1 MAVANGPSYGG
12 GMRVAPAASLA
23 DGLLDVVVIGAG
35 QAGLSVAYYL
45 QRLGVRSG
53 VDQIVLDRGPGA
65 GGAWQ
70 HRWPALRLGSAHRV
84 HDLPGMR
91 RAGISFETADRS
103 RPARDVVAEY
113 YSHYERF
120 FGLDVRRPVTVAAV
134 FDRSADLVVRT
145 TAGDVTTRIVVNATG
160 TWGAP
165 FVPYYPGLREFGG
178 RQVHTS
184 TYRDAADFAGL
195 RVLVVGGGTS
205 AIGFL
210 LELEGV
216 AAKTVWATRRPVDYL
231 EQGTLDLEAAV
242 NAVDQQDEAARTG
255 RALPSIVSGT
265 GVPRTRRIA
274 AAIER
279 GVLDPRPM
287 FDHLEPDAV
296 VWPDGSRERID
307 AIIWATGFRPDI
319 RHLSP
324 LRLHEK
330 AGGVQVTSG
339 AAERDPRIFFAGY
352 GPTASTIGANRAG
365 RTLAR
370 QVFAALGDTTM
381 PVDAA
386 PEPTVLQ
393 MQQTTDQQDTVAQL
407 MARFFTDA

>member
-1 MAVANGPSYGG
+1 MVQLPS
-12 GMRVAPAASLA
+12 RT
-23 DGLLDVVVIGAG
+23 DVVVVGAG

-53 VDQIVLDRGPGA
+53 VDQVVLDRGPAA

-70 HRWPALRLGSAHRV
+70 HRWASLRLGSAHRV

-91 RAGISFETADRS
+91 RAGISFETADRD
-103 RPARDVVAEY
+103 RPARDVVREHYAQ
-113 YSHYERF
+113 YERF
-120 FGLDVRRPVTVAAV
+120 FGLDVRRPVAVAAV
-134 FDRSADLVVRT
+134 YDRGAELVVRT
-145 TAGDVTTRIVVNATG
+145 TAGEVTTRVVVNATG

-165 FVPYYPGLREFGG
+165 FVPYYPGVRDFAG
-178 RQVHTS
+178 RQVHTAS
-184 TYRDAADFAGL
+184 WRDAADFAGQ

-216 AAKTVWATRRPVDYL
+216 ATRTVWATRRPVDYL
-231 EQGTLDLEAAV
+231 DHGGLDLESAV
-242 NAVDQQDEAARTG
+242 HAVAQQDEAARAG

-279 GVLDPRPM
+279 GVLVERPM
-287 FDHLEPDAV
+287 FDHLEAHAAVWRGGWREPIDAV
-296 VWPDGSRERID
+296 V
-307 AIIWATGFRPDI
+307 WATGFRPDI

-324 LRLHEK
+324 LRLHDK
-330 AGGVQVTSG
+330 AGGVTVTTGS
-339 AAERDPRIFFAGY
+339 AERDPRIFFAGY

-370 QVFAALGDTTM
+370 QVFASLGQVSSHPAAEPERPTVSLPPPPE
-381 PVDAA
+381 PVDH
-386 PEPTVLQ
+386 
-393 MQQTTDQQDTVAQL
+393 VAEL
-407 MARFFTDA
+407 MSRFFTDA

>member
-1 MAVANGPSYGG
+1 
-12 GMRVAPAASLA
+12 
-23 DGLLDVVVIGAG
+23 
-35 QAGLSVAYYL
+35 
-45 QRLGVRSG
+45 
-53 VDQIVLDRGPGA
+53 
-65 GGAWQ
+65 
-70 HRWPALRLGSAHRV
+70 V

-91 RAGISFETADRS
+91 RAGISFETADRG
-103 RPARDVVAEY
+103 RPAREVVGEY
-113 YSHYERF
+113 YGHYERF
-120 FGLDVRRPVTVAAV
+120 FGLDVRRPVVVSAV
-134 FDRSADLVVRT
+134 FDSGADLVVRT
-145 TAGDVTTRIVVNATG
+145 NAGEIRTRIVVNATG

-165 FVPYYPGLREFGG
+165 FVPYYKGVREFAGH
-178 RQVHTS
+178 QVHTS
-184 TYRDAADFAGL
+184 TYRDAADFAGQ
-195 RVLVVGGGTS
+195 RVLVIGGGTS

-216 AAKTVWATRRPVDYL
+216 AAKTFWVTRRPVDYL
-231 EQGTLDLEAAV
+231 EQGTLDLESAV
-242 NAVDQQDEAARTG
+242 NAVQDQDDAARAG

-279 GVLDPRPM
+279 GLLEPRPM
-287 FDHLEPDAV
+287 FDHLERFGA
-296 VWPDGSRERID
+296 VWPDGTSERVD

-330 AGGVQVTSG
+330 AGGVMVTTG

-370 QVFAALGDTTM
+370 QVFAALGQTTSPVAPIRPEDVVAARPAERANPPTV
-381 PVDAA
+381 PVDH
-386 PEPTVLQ
+386 
-393 MQQTTDQQDTVAQL
+393 VAEL

>member
-1 MAVANGPSYGG
+1 MASVPGEGAGVVSVPA
-12 GMRVAPAASLA
+12 RV
-23 DGLLDVVVIGAG
+23 DVVVIGAG

-45 QRLGVRSG
+45 QRLGVRPG
-53 VDQIVLDRGPGA
+53 VDQIVLDRGPGT

-70 HRWPALRLGSAHRV
+70 HRWDSLRLGSAHRV

-91 RAGISFETADRS
+91 RAGISFETADRT
-103 RPARDVVAEY
+103 RAARDVVAEY
-113 YSHYERF
+113 YDRYERF
-120 FGLDVRRPVTVAAV
+120 FGLDVRRPVQVAAV
-134 FDRSADLVVRT
+134 YDRGADLVVRS
-145 TAGDVTTRIVVNATG
+145 TAGETVARVVVNATG

-165 FVPYYPGLREFGG
+165 FVPYYPGARRFAG
-178 RQVHTS
+178 RQVHTATWRS
-184 TYRDAADFAGL
+184 ATEFEGQ

-210 LELEGV
+210 LELEDV
-216 AAKTVWATRRPVDYL
+216 AAKTIWATRRPVDYL
-231 EQGTLDLEAAV
+231 DQGSLDLESAV
-242 NAVDQQDEAARTG
+242 NAVGDQDEAAQQG

-265 GVPRTRRIA
+265 GVPKTRRIA
-274 AAIER
+274 AAIQR
-279 GVLDPRPM
+279 GVLEERPM
-287 FDHLEPDAV
+287 FDRLERDAV
-296 VWPDGSRERID
+296 VWPDGSAERID
-307 AIIWATGFRPDI
+307 AVVWATGFRPDI

-330 AGGVQVTSG
+330 AGGVKVTTG

-370 QVFAALGDTTM
+370 QVYAALGDRGDRTLPLERRPEALEGDT
-381 PVDAA
+381 AEA
-386 PEPTVLQ
+386 PPER
-393 MQQTTDQQDTVAQL
+393 QQEQADHVAEL

>member
-1 MAVANGPSYGG
+1 MVSVPA
-12 GMRVAPAASLA
+12 RV
-23 DGLLDVVVIGAG
+23 DVVVIGAG

-45 QRLGVRSG
+45 QRLGVRPG

-70 HRWPALRLGSAHRV
+70 HRWAALRLGSAHRV

-91 RAGISFETADRS
+91 RAGISFETADRA
-103 RPARDVVAEY
+103 RPARDVVGEY
-113 YSHYERF
+113 YAHYERF
-120 FGLDVRRPVTVAAV
+120 FGLDVRRPVAVAAV
-134 FDRSADLVVRT
+134 YDRGSDLVVRS
-145 TAGDVTTRIVVNATG
+145 TAGETVARVVVNATG

-165 FVPYYPGLREFGG
+165 FVPYYPGMRDFAG

-184 TYRDAADFAGL
+184 TYRDAAEFEGQ

-216 AAKTVWATRRPVDYL
+216 AAKTTWAVRRPVDYL
-231 EQGTLDLEAAV
+231 QQGTLDLEAAV
-242 NAVDQQDEAARTG
+242 NAVAQQDDAAREG

-265 GVPRTRRIA
+265 GVPLTRRIA
-274 AAIER
+274 AAMER
-279 GVLDPRPM
+279 GVLQERPM
-287 FDHLEPDAV
+287 FGHLEAHAAV
-296 VWPDGSRERID
+296 WADGWREPVD
-307 AIIWATGFRPDI
+307 AIVWATGFRPDI

-330 AGGVQVTSG
+330 AGGVTVASG

-352 GPTASTIGANRAG
+352 GPTASTVGANRAG
-365 RTLAR
+365 RSLAR
-370 QVFAALGDTTM
+370 QVYAALGGPTQPLEATADTIELADRIEVAPQRED
-381 PVDAA
+381 PVAA
-386 PEPTVLQ
+386 
-393 MQQTTDQQDTVAQL
+393 L

>member
-1 MAVANGPSYGG
+1 MAVVAVPA
-12 GMRVAPAASLA
+12 RV
-23 DGLLDVVVIGAG
+23 DVVVIGAG

-165 FVPYYPGLREFGG
+165 FVPYYPGLREFRG

-231 EQGTLDLEAAV
+231 EQGALDLEAAV
-242 NAVDQQDEAARTG
+242 AAVDQQDEAARTG

-279 GVLDPRPM
+279 GVLEPRPM
-287 FDHLEPDAV
+287 FDHLEPEAV

-386 PEPTVLQ
+386 PQPTVLQ

>member
-1 MAVANGPSYGG
+1 MVAVPA
-12 GMRVAPAASLA
+12 RV
-23 DGLLDVVVIGAG
+23 DVVVIGAG

-70 HRWPALRLGSAHRV
+70 HRWASLRLGSAHRV

-91 RAGISFETADRS
+91 RAGVTFETADRA
-103 RPARDVVAEY
+103 RPARDVVGEY
-113 YSHYERF
+113 YAHYERF

-134 FDRSADLVVRT
+134 YDRGTDLVVRT
-145 TAGDVTTRIVVNATG
+145 TAGEVTARTVVNATG

-165 FVPYYPGLREFGG
+165 FVPYYPGLRDFVG
-178 RQVHTS
+178 RQVHTA

-195 RVLVVGGGTS
+195 RVLVVGGGSS

-216 AAKTVWATRRPVDYL
+216 AAKTYWATRRPVDYL
-231 EQGTLDLEAAV
+231 DQGTLDPEAAV
-242 NAVDQQDEAARTG
+242 NAVSEQDEAARTG

-265 GVPRTRRIA
+265 GVPKTRRIA
-274 AAIER
+274 AAIDR
-279 GVLDPRPM
+279 GALDPRPM
-287 FDHLEPDAV
+287 FDHLERSAV
-296 VWPDGSRERID
+296 VWSDGSRERID
-307 AIIWATGFRPDI
+307 AIVWATGFRPDI

-324 LRLHEK
+324 LKLHEK

-370 QVFAALGDTTM
+370 QVFATLGETTV
-381 PVDAA
+381 PFEVADHTV
-386 PEPTVLQ
+386 PTVLA
-393 MQQTTDQQDTVAQL
+393 MPPKAKKPDEPVDHVAQL

>member
-1 MAVANGPSYGG
+1 MVA
-12 GMRVAPAASLA
+12 APARV
-23 DGLLDVVVIGAG
+23 DVVVIGAG
-35 QAGLSVAYYL
+35 QAGLSVSYYL
-45 QRLGVRSG
+45 QRLGLRSG
-53 VDQIVLDRGPGA
+53 VDQIVLDRGPQA

-70 HRWPALRLGSAHRV
+70 HRWASLRLGSAHRV

-91 RAGISFETADRS
+91 RAGISFETADRT
-103 RPARDVVAEY
+103 RPARDVVTEY
-113 YSHYERF
+113 YAHYERF

-134 FDRSADLVVRT
+134 FDRGTDLVVRT
-145 TAGDVTTRIVVNATG
+145 TVGETVARVVVNATG

-165 FVPYYPGLREFGG
+165 FVPYYPGVREFAG
-178 RQVHTS
+178 RQAHTAS
-184 TYRDAADFAGL
+184 YRDASDFAGM

-216 AAKTVWATRRPVDYL
+216 AARTFWATRRPVDYL
-231 EQGTLDLEAAV
+231 DQGTLDLEAAV
-242 NAVDQQDEAARTG
+242 TAVSQQDEAARVG

-265 GVPRTRRIA
+265 GVPKTRRIA

-279 GVLDPRPM
+279 GVLSPRPM
-287 FDHLEPDAV
+287 FDHLERDAV
-296 VWPDGSRERID
+296 VWPDGSREQID
-307 AIIWATGFRPDI
+307 AIVWATGFRPDI

-370 QVFAALGDTTM
+370 QVFAALGETTM

-386 PEPTVLQ
+386 PEATTVLPAQ
-393 MQQTTDQQDTVAQL
+393 EEPQDQVAQL

>member
-1 MAVANGPSYGG
+1 MVTVPS
-12 GMRVAPAASLA
+12 RA
-23 DGLLDVVVIGAG
+23 DVVIIGAG

-45 QRLGVRSG
+45 QRLGVRPG

-70 HRWPALRLGSAHRV
+70 HRWAALRLGSAHRV

-91 RAGISFETADRS
+91 RTGVSFETADRG
-103 RPARDVVAEY
+103 RPARDVVGEY
-113 YSHYERF
+113 YAHYERF
-120 FGLDVRRPVTVAAV
+120 FGLDVRRPVAVAAV
-134 FDRSADLVVRT
+134 YDRGADLVVRT
-145 TAGDVTTRIVVNATG
+145 GIGEIAARIVVNATG

-165 FVPYYPGLREFGG
+165 FVPYYPGLREFAG
-178 RQVHTS
+178 RQVHTA
-184 TYRDAADFAGL
+184 TWADAADFAGQ

-216 AAKTVWATRRPVDYL
+216 AAKTFWATRRPVDYL
-231 EQGTLDLEAAV
+231 DQGALDLEAAGT
-242 NAVDQQDEAARTG
+242 AVEHQDAAAREG

-265 GVPRTRRIA
+265 GVPKTRRIA

-279 GVLDPRPM
+279 GLLESRPM
-287 FDHLEPDAV
+287 FDHLERFGA
-296 VWPDGSRERID
+296 VWPDGSTERID
-307 AIIWATGFRPDI
+307 AIVWATGFRPDI

-330 AGGVQVTSG
+330 SGGVRVATG

-365 RTLAR
+365 RTVAR
-370 QVFAALGDTTM
+370 QVFGALGQVSQPIEGLPETRQPDPSPSTA
-381 PVDAA
+381 PVDH
-386 PEPTVLQ
+386 
-393 MQQTTDQQDTVAQL
+393 VAEL